1 MKAILP
7 AVFAAA
13 ALASALPAWG
23 QTTFITMGR
32 LFTTPG
38 ERTQLD
44 QQRNSSDGAALLGS
58 AAAPMAAAPPPPAM
72 PSAPV
77 EAAPPPAPEVL
88 QLNGVLRRSNGKT
101 IVWVNNEPRESSPS
115 ARGQAVPL
123 DLAGRKVILKPGQ
136 SYDPATGTIQE
147 SGR

>member
-1 MKAILP
+1 MKAI
-7 AVFAAA
+7 FAAA
-13 ALASALPAWG
+13 ALAAALPAWA

-32 LFTTPG
+32 LFTTPV

-44 QQRNSSDGAALLGS
+44 QQRNSSGGAALLEG
-58 AAAPMAAAPPPPAM
+58 AAAQMTATAAPPPAM
-72 PSAPV
+72 PAVPV
-77 EAAPPPAPEVL
+77 EAEPPPAPEVM

-101 IVWVNNEPRESSPS
+101 IVWVNNEPRETSPS

>member
-1 MKAILP
+1 MKALLS
-7 AVFAAA
+7 AVLAAA
-13 ALASALPAWG
+13 ALAAALPVRA

-32 LFTTPG
+32 LFTTPV

-44 QQRNSSDGAALLGS
+44 QQRNSSGSAVLAEGAATQM
-58 AAAPMAAAPPPPAM
+58 AAAAAPPPAM
-72 PSAPV
+72 PAAPA
-77 EAAPPPAPEVL
+77 EAAPPAPEVL

-101 IVWVNNEPRESSPS
+101 IVWINNEPQDSSPS
-115 ARGQAVPL
+115 VRGQSIPL

-136 SYDPATGTIQE
+136 SYDPATGAIQE

>member
-1 MKAILP
+1 MKAVFP

-13 ALASALPAWG
+13 VLAAALPACA
-23 QTTFITMGR
+23 QTAVITMGR
-32 LFTTPG
+32 LFTTPV

-44 QQRNSSDGAALLGS
+44 QQRNSSGGAVLQEGAT
-58 AAAPMAAAPPPPAM
+58 AQMTAAAPPPPA
-72 PSAPV
+72 APV
-77 EAAPPPAPEVL
+77 DAAPPPAPEVL

-101 IVWVNNEPRESSPS
+101 IVWINNEPQDSSPS
-115 ARGQAVPL
+115 ARGQSIPL

>member
-1 MKAILP
+1 MRALP
-7 AVFAAA
+7 AAAFAAA
-13 ALASALPAWG
+13 AFSAALPAWA

-32 LFTTPG
+32 LFTTPV

-44 QQRNSSDGAALLGS
+44 QQRNSSDATVLLQGAATQLP
-58 AAAPMAAAPPPPAM
+58 AALPPPAM
-72 PSAPV
+72 PASAA
-77 EAAPPPAPEVL
+77 EAPAPPAPEVL

-101 IVWVNNEPRESSPS
+101 IVWVNNEPQESSPS
-115 ARGQAVPL
+115 ARSQGVPL

-136 SYDPATGTIQE
+136 SYDPATGAIQE

>member
-1 MKAILP
+1 MKAVLST
-7 AVFAAA
+7 AFATAMLAA
-13 ALASALPAWG
+13 ALPVRA

-32 LFTTPG
+32 LFTTPV

-44 QQRNSSDGAALLGS
+44 QQRNSSGAAVLLEG
-58 AAAPMAAAPPPPAM
+58 APAQTAAPPPPAM
-72 PSAPV
+72 PSPPV
-77 EAAPPPAPEVL
+77 EAGPPPAPEVL

-101 IVWVNNEPRESSPS
+101 IVWVNNEPQESAPS
-115 ARGQAVPL
+115 ARGAAVPL

>member
-1 MKAILP
+1 MKTYLP
-7 AVFAAA
+7 AVFAAVTLCA
-13 ALASALPAWG
+13 ALPAG
-23 QTTFITMGR
+23 AQTTFITMGR
-32 LFTTPG
+32 LFTTPI

-44 QQRNSSDGAALLGS
+44 QQRNSSGGAVLPEGGAT
-58 AAAPMAAAPPPPAM
+58 PMTAAAPPPAM
-72 PSAPV
+72 PAAPA

-101 IVWVNNEPRESSPS
+101 IVWVNNEPQDSSPS
-115 ARGQAVPL
+115 ARGQSIPL

-136 SYDPATGTIQE
+136 SYDPATGAIQE

>member
-1 MKAILP
+1 MKALFS
-7 AVFAAA
+7 AVLAAA
-13 ALASALPAWG
+13 ALAAALPVRA

-32 LFTTPG
+32 LFTTPV

-44 QQRNSSDGAALLGS
+44 QQRNSSGSAVLPEGAATQM
-58 AAAPMAAAPPPPAM
+58 AAAAAPPAM
-72 PSAPV
+72 PAAPA
-77 EAAPPPAPEVL
+77 EAAPPAPEVL

-101 IVWVNNEPRESSPS
+101 IVWINNEPQDSSPS
-115 ARGQAVPL
+115 VRGQSIPL

-136 SYDPATGTIQE
+136 SYDPATGAIQE

>member
-1 MKAILP
+1 MKTF
-7 AVFAAA
+7 FAAA
-13 ALASALPAWG
+13 ALAAALPAWA

-32 LFTTPG
+32 LFTTPV

-44 QQRNSSDGAALLGS
+44 QQRNSSDGALLLEG
-58 AAAPMAAAPPPPAM
+58 AAAQMAAAAPPPPAM
-72 PSAPV
+72 PATPV
-77 EAAPPPAPEVL
+77 EAAAPPAPEVL

-101 IVWVNNEPRESSPS
+101 IVWINNAPQDHAPS
-115 ARGQAVPL
+115 ARGQSIPL

-136 SYDPATGTIQE
+136 SYDPATGAIQE